1 MKIETILNAMLEAYE
16 GAVNFTGSIGSKKSR
31 RRMRQYH
38 AFRDRIIR
46 LDERNKMRIAKLDD
60 QVFYLQREISDL
72 EYQWVEDQ

>member
-1 MKIETILNAMLEAYE
+1 MKIETILNAFVHARDQIENL
-16 GAVNFTGSIGSKKSR
+16 GDRRHRQAV
-31 RRMRQYH
+31 